1 MLGHILI
8 VDDDKGISSLLEK
21 FLISNG
27 YAISAAKDVP
37 ECEALLKEFEF
48 DVIILDVMM
57 PGESGIDFLKRAKG
71 TLKTPVIMLSA
82 LGHVDDRVDGL
93 KSGAE
98 DYLPKPFEPMEL
110 LLRIQNIMKR
120 SVKHSRL
127 CTFGEYEFNLETLN
141 LSKNK
146 SNIHITTTEKTLL
159 KILCEKAGEMVSRE
173 DIQKVMPEIS
183 ARTIDSQIARL
194 RSKIE
199 ADPKSPEFLQTV
211 RGAGYTV
218 LGKSS

>member
-8 VDDDKGISSLLEK
+8 VDDDKGISALLEK
-21 FLISNG
+21 YLISEN
-27 YAISAAKDVP
+27 YAVSTAFNIK

-48 DVIILDVMM
+48 DVIILDIIM
-57 PGESGIDFLKRAKG
+57 PGETGIEYLKRARN

-98 DYLPKPFEPMEL
+98 DYLPKPFEPIEL
-110 LLRIQNIMKR
+110 LLRIQNVMKR
-120 SVKHSRL
+120 SIKHAKK
-127 CTFGEYEFNLETLN
+127 CTFGEYDFSLETLN
-141 LSKNK
+141 LTKNK
-146 SNIHITTTEKTLL
+146 SNVHITTTEKTLL

-173 DIQKVMPEIS
+173 DIQKIMPEVS

-211 RGAGYTV
+211 RGAGYTI
-218 LGKSS
+218 LGNLN